1 MYSLSIFCSSKKVS
15 LAIYKNL
22 ELKKFLKG
30 QYHKNSNEI
39 LLLLTKRISKTSDF
53 GQLSKIFFSTGP
65 GSFTSIRAIKSLSQG
80 ISLSQGCRLE
90 ATDNFEI
97 FLNLLKDRTGK
108 YLIFFQISLYTYS
121 FRLYKISRLG
131 VKPLSKIRFGSIEKL
146 KDYYFNVKTKE
157 HFRIISDCKYNKKTF
172 DFFEKE
178 KLDIFEIDAKSLAL
192 ACLNGK
198 ANEKLDILY
207 HHTYY
212 ENS

>member
-97 FLNLLKDRTGK
+97 FLNLLKERTGK
-108 YLIFFQISLYTYS
+108 FLIFFQVSLYTYS

-131 VKPLSKIRFGSIEKL
+131 VNPLSKLKFGSIEKL
-146 KDYYFNVKTKE
+146 KDCYLNIKSKDDLKLV
-157 HFRIISDCKYNKKTF
+157 SDCKYIKKNF

-178 KLDIFEIDAKSLAL
+178 ELDIFEIDAKSLAL
-192 ACLNGK
+192 ACMNCK
-198 ANEKLDILY
+198 ANKNLNILY

-212 ENS
+212 EKS

>member
-97 FLNLLKDRTGK
+97 FLNLLKERTGK
-108 YLIFFQISLYTYS
+108 FLIFFQVSLYTYS

-131 VKPLSKIRFGSIEKL
+131 VNPLSKLKFGSIEKL
-146 KDYYFNVKTKE
+146 KDCYLNIKSKDDLKLV
-157 HFRIISDCKYNKKTF
+157 SDCKYIKKNF
-172 DFFEKE
+172 EFFEKE

-192 ACLNGK
+192 ACMNGK
-198 ANEKLDILY
+198 ANKNLNILY

-212 ENS
+212 EKS